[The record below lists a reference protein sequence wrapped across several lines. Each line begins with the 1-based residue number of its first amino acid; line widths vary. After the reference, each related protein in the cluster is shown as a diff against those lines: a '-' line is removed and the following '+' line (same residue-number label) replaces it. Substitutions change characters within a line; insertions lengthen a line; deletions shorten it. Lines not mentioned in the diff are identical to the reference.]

1 SEMESLRLLLCALL
15 LSVTNSEL
23 TIDIQPH
30 AISLELT
37 PKLVINCSITNN
49 QAQHLQ
55 VIKSLTLSRYQESL
69 KEFEVL
75 LSLEAK
81 TLNLTQ
87 LVQLQHSQ
95 INVGDFYLAL
105 TLHNPSKFDA
115 RVYRC
120 KAEGDT
126 PQGTNSSSVVKKEV
140 HYTTNST
147 ALVEEIRRLK
157 EDEKKDKCF
166 PKKEDIT
173 GYYQRSRL
181 HFVASSRIVTEL
193 LDPLTLKCFFQVS
206 KLDSVHN
213 FTVQFLYILHETK
226 GVVATMSKNQPVLTT
241 INENN
246 VKNAKGELFD
256 NELKDSYIEV
266 TWSHLK
272 SSESGKY
279 FCGAH
284 VTDSKGTSER
294 LNEMLTITVT
304 GPTFEDLVKVLQK
317 LLAQKD
323 EDKENEKNI
332 IKRIDDLETKQ
343 RNIIS
348 IKDDIDSYIQN
359 MNKIKDELNSQK
371 QNISSIRDDLNTN
384 TQHMNSITDDL
395 NVNGQNLK
403 NIKDEI
409 NINRQN
415 ISSIKADLNTNAQKI
430 DLITGDF
437 NSNRLQLLSINKDLN
452 ASQQS
457 MTEFKLDLETQLA
470 NLSTELNDMKK
481 NINKE
486 GNDVVLKRRFGFSKP
501 ISCRDISSTQ
511 NHVIVTLVSGLQ
523 VMCDT
528 KTDGGGWIIFQR
540 RINGKVDFYR
550 GWKEYRDGFG
560 DYDIGEFYLGNENIF
575 KLTSRRQFDLR
586 IDLEFNNTKYFAQY
600 ENFKVLSETEKYKLK
615 IGKYSGN
622 AGDDLL
628 GHNNKYFTTF
638 DRDNDVDSGRN
649 CAESSSGAWWYSS
662 CHQSNLNGKWGS
674 TSYDRGLNWGD
685 VTGWAKSVS
694 FSEMKIREPE

>member
-1 SEMESLRLLLCALL
+1 MENLRLLFCALL
-15 LSVTNSEL
+15 FSVTSSEL

-30 AISLELT
+30 GISLELT
-37 PKLVINCSITNN
+37 PKLVINCSITNK
-49 QAQHLQ
+49 QVQHLQ

-69 KEFEVL
+69 KEFEIL

-81 TLNLTQ
+81 TRNLTQ
-87 LVQLQHSQ
+87 LVQLQRSQ

-126 PQGTNSSSVVKKEV
+126 PQGTNSSSVVKTEV
-140 HYTTNST
+140 HYTINST

-157 EDEKKDKCF
+157 EDENKDKCF
-166 PKKEDIT
+166 PKKEEIT

-206 KLDSVHN
+206 NLDSVHN

-246 VKNAKGELFD
+246 FKNVKGELFE
-256 NELKDSYIEV
+256 NELNDSYIEV

-304 GPTFEDLVKVLQK
+304 GPTLEDLVKVLQK

-323 EDKENEKNI
+323 EDKKIEKEN

-343 RNIIS
+343 LNIIS

-371 QNISSIRDDLNTN
+371 QSISSIRDDLRNN

-415 ISSIKADLNTNAQKI
+415 ISSIKADLNTNTQKI
-430 DLITGDF
+430 DLLTGNF
-437 NSNRLQLLSINKDLN
+437 NSNRLELMNIYKYLN
-452 ASQQS
+452 SSQQS

-470 NLSTELNDMKK
+470 NLSTDLIDMKR
-481 NINKE
+481 NIDKDE
-486 GNDVVLKRRFGFSKP
+486 VLKRQFGFLQHT
-501 ISCRDISSTQ
+501 SCRDISSIQ
-511 NHVIVTLVSGLQ
+511 DRVIVTLVSGLQ

-540 RINGKVDFYR
+540 RINGNVDFYR

-560 DYDIGEFYLGNENIF
+560 DYNIGEFYLGNENIF

-586 IDLEFNNTKYFAQY
+586 IDFR
-600 ENFKVLSETEKYKLK
+600 
-615 IGKYSGN
+615 I
-622 AGDDLL
+622 
-628 GHNNKYFTTF
+628 
-638 DRDNDVDSGRN
+638 
-649 CAESSSGAWWYSS
+649 
-662 CHQSNLNGKWGS
+662 
-674 TSYDRGLNWGD
+674 
-685 VTGWAKSVS
+685 
-694 FSEMKIREPE
+694 

>member
-1 SEMESLRLLLCALL
+1 MESLRLLFCALL
-15 LSVTNSEL
+15 LSVTSSEL

-87 LVQLQHSQ
+87 LVQLQRSQ
-95 INVGDFYLAL
+95 INVGDFYLTL

-120 KAEGDT
+120 KARKDIENPT
-126 PQGTNSSSVVKKEV
+126 SQYFRPFKHAISMKV
-140 HYTTNST
+140 
-147 ALVEEIRRLK
+147 ALYKSCNNNNTYIN
-157 EDEKKDKCF
+157 
-166 PKKEDIT
+166 
-173 GYYQRSRL
+173 
-181 HFVASSRIVTEL
+181 FV
-193 LDPLTLKCFFQVS
+193 
-206 KLDSVHN
+206 
-213 FTVQFLYILHETK
+213 FTETK
-226 GVVATMSKNQPVLTT
+226 GVVATMSTNQPVLTT

-246 VKNAKGELFD
+246 FKM
-256 NELKDSYIEV
+256 LKVNCLKTI

-304 GPTFEDLVKVLQK
+304 GPTLEDLVKVLQK

-323 EDKENEKNI
+323 EDKKIEKEN

-343 RNIIS
+343 LNIIS
-348 IKDDIDSYIQN
+348 IKDDIDKYIQN

-371 QNISSIRDDLNTN
+371 QSISSIRDDLRNNTK
-384 TQHMNSITDDL
+384 HMNSITDDL
-395 NVNGQNLK
+395 NSNGQTLNK
-403 NIKDEI
+403 FKDEI

-430 DLITGDF
+430 DLLTRDF
-437 NSNRLQLLSINKDLN
+437 NSNRLQLLSINQDLN
-452 ASQQS
+452 ASQQT
-457 MTEFKLDLETQLA
+457 MTELKVDLEAQLA

-481 NINKE
+481 NIDKE
-486 GNDVVLKRRFGFSKP
+486 KDKDEVLKRQFGFSKP
-501 ISCRDISSTQ
+501 NSCRDISSTK
-511 NHVIVTLVSGLQ
+511 NRVMVTLNSGLQ

-550 GWKEYRDGFG
+550 GWKEYRVGFG
-560 DYDIGEFYLGNENIF
+560 DYNIGEFYLGNENIF
-575 KLTSRRQFDLR
+575 QLTSRRQFDLR
-586 IDLEFNNTKYFAQY
+586 IDLEFNNTKYFGAITMYTVSQTVQNLIQVPGGI
-600 ENFKVLSETEKYKLK
+600 EVVIVL
-615 IGKYSGN
+615 I
-622 AGDDLL
+622 
-628 GHNNKYFTTF
+628 
-638 DRDNDVDSGRN
+638 
-649 CAESSSGAWWYSS
+649 
-662 CHQSNLNGKWGS
+662 
-674 TSYDRGLNWGD
+674 
-685 VTGWAKSVS
+685 
-694 FSEMKIREPE
+694 